1 MSFRNMSLFSEIILE
16 KIEKYCL
23 FHKLDLATFRQLC
36 VVSFDDEAREY
47 SEKLALMAELLALRV
62 GSKKEARIAFF
73 AGLLLNNAGL
83 GIIPYKIFN
92 GREEDKEKCDQIKAC
107 LLALFRKCSEG
118 GIFIAQCVALQH
130 ELQSLGYGITEQ
142 DFPVNFPAQAKEKC
156 LGYIKEV
163 GKIIN
168 FCNKE
173 IQREFEKEVLRK
185 GVPEI

>member
-1 MSFRNMSLFSEIILE
+1 MSLFSKEIIE
-16 KIEKYCL
+16 KIERYCL

-36 VVSFDDEAREY
+36 AASFDDEAREC
-47 SEKLALMAELLALRV
+47 SEKLALMAESLALRA
-62 GSKKEARIAFF
+62 GSKTEARISFF
-73 AGLLLNNAGL
+73 AGLLLNSTGL

-92 GREEDKEKCDQIKAC
+92 GREENKEKCEQIKAC
-107 LLALFRKCSEG
+107 IFALLCKCSEG
-118 GIFIAQCVALQH
+118 GIFIAHCIALQH
-130 ELQSLGYGITEQ
+130 ELQSVGYGISEK
-142 DFPVNFPAQAKEKC
+142 DFPVNFPARAREKC
-156 LGYIKEV
+156 LKYIEEV